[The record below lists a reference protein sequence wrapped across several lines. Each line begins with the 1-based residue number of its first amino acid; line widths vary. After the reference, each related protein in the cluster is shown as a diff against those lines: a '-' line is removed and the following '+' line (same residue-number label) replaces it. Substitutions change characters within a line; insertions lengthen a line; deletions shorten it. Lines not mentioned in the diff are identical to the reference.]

1 MINIVS
7 YKDNDSVLNIVLCYI
22 KRQMSMLNNIVGYW
36 AYIQG
41 TYIQGGAYIRGA
53 YIWNQ
58 VSIIFRGLQYTVEKS
73 LYFLVIDT
81 HFWVHIEQLIRWVLM
96 SIQW

>member
-1 MINIVS
+1 
-7 YKDNDSVLNIVLCYI
+7 
-22 KRQMSMLNNIVGYW
+22 MSMLNNIVGYW

-41 TYIQGGAYIRGA
+41 TYVRGA
-53 YIWNQ
+53 YIWNE
-58 VSIIFRGLQYTVEKS
+58 VSINIFKGLQYTVEKS

-81 HFWVHIEQLIRWVLM
+81 HFWVHIEQLICWVLK

>member
-1 MINIVS
+1 
-7 YKDNDSVLNIVLCYI
+7 
-22 KRQMSMLNNIVGYW
+22 MLNNIVGYW

-41 TYIQGGAYIRGA
+41 LIFKGGLIFGGGGA
-53 YIWNQ
+53 YIWNE
-58 VSIIFRGLQYTVEKS
+58 VSIVFRGLQYTVEKR